1 MLACYTDKGCEAK
14 KPAIYTGM
22 NYQYKDWTI
31 TISPLIHWMVLS
43 VTRLL
48 QSVGERQTTIGS
60 LCRMSIQML

>member
-48 QSVGERQTTIGS
+48 QSVGER
-60 LCRMSIQML
+60 